1 MCYKQKCK
9 VVSLN
14 LAHPVVQSALLCL
27 LCIVIALSCVS
38 DFIQFVFTAVF
49 SAAFSLTGLSF
60 LLTDVFSYVRC
71 PWQIK
76 IHSFNQSIIL
86 DMAVVL
92 VGLFIVIHAVWCSGD
107 VNNCLSTRSNLP
119 TVPNHSKSPG
129 QRYTAD
135 QQCQQLYGP
144 SSAYCAVSCI
154 VIVIIVFITTVSLM
168 RSIASVNKSIT
179 GLLFLFA
186 VGYFVRTV
194 YTAWRRKSGVCDTIK
209 SLTRTEKLSEC
220 GRLNLAYEIKNIYIY
235 IKRRNYNK
243 RTPVP
248 T

>member
-38 DFIQFVFTAVF
+38 DFIQFIFTAVF
-49 SAAFSLTGLSF
+49 SVAFSLTGLSF
-60 LLTDVFSYVRC
+60 LLTDVFFLC
-71 PWQIK
+71 LLFMANK
-76 IHSFNQSIIL
+76 DSFIQSINYFRHGRCL
-86 DMAVVL
+86 GWSV
-92 VGLFIVIHAVWCSGD
+92 IVIVRTVWCSGD

-154 VIVIIVFITTVSLM
+154 VIVIIVFITTASLM

-186 VGYFVRTV
+186 VGYFVRIPRG
-194 YTAWRRKSGVCDTIK
+194 A
-209 SLTRTEKLSEC
+209 EKV
-220 GRLNLAYEIKNIYIY
+220 GYAIR
-235 IKRRNYNK
+235 
-243 RTPVP
+243 
-248 T
+248 